1 MEVSNCGDEVTMS
14 WFKGSGGKPSGG
26 NDNTSPGYD
35 KARENFDKGKSPS
48 ETRKDLDDQ
57 KRQESVKPVEK
68 K

>member
-1 MEVSNCGDEVTMS
+1 MS
-14 WFKGSGGKPSGG
+14 WFSGGNKSGG

-48 ETRKDLDDQ
+48 ETRRDLDNQ
-57 KRQESVKPVEK
+57 KRQESVKPVEPK

>member
-1 MEVSNCGDEVTMS
+1 MG
-14 WFKGSGGKPSGG
+14 WFSGNKGGSSGGGK

-57 KRQESVKPVEK
+57 KRQESVKPVDPK